1 MSPFSDA
8 TERCNEHANDGSES
22 HDCDA
27 QRKVDVNFAGFL
39 GFVTDNLVALIDAV
53 H

>member
-1 MSPFSDA
+1 
-8 TERCNEHANDGSES
+8 
-22 HDCDA
+22 
-27 QRKVDVNFAGFL
+27 VDVNFAGFL